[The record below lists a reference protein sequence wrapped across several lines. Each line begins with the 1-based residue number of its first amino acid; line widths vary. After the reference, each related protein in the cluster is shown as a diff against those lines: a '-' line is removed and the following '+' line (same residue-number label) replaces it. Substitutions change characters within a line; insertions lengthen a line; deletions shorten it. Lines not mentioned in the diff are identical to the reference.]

1 MEHRP
6 VDPTSDRPVV
16 KQVADDLRARIRD
29 GEFRPGQVLPA
40 EHHLTEWFHVS
51 RATVR
56 EALTILRG
64 EGLIQ
69 TIPRV
74 GIRVLPECD
83 KTTVPVAAGA
93 EVTARMPS
101 EAGRREYQLPLG
113 VPVMV
118 VTHPTGQSRYC
129 RPDRIMVVVGD
140 RLRGCRCR
148 RADSRTAGRLRVW

>member
-40 EHHLTEWFHVS
+40 EYHLTEWFHVS

-74 GIRVLPECD
+74 GTRVLPERD
-83 KTTVPVAAGA
+83 KTAVPVAAGA
-93 EVTARMPS
+93 EISARMPS
-101 EAGRREYQLPLG
+101 EAERREHQLPLG
-113 VPVMV
+113 VPVLV
-118 VTHPTGQSRYC
+118 VTHPDGTEQTL
-129 RPDRIMVVVGD
+129 PADRFTVVAGD
-140 RLRGCRCR
+140 
-148 RADSRTAGRLRVW
+148 D